1 MGDHLTIDR
10 AQIQHVATL
19 ASLSLSEPEM
29 DAMATELQAIVK
41 YVDELNEL
49 DTTDVPPTA
58 NVQLERAAWRE
69 DILEPCL
76 SHEDAL
82 AEAPQEAHGGFAV
95 PVFVDGQS

>member
-1 MGDHLTIDR
+1 MGKPVIIDR

-19 ASLSLSEPEM
+19 ASLSLSEAET

-58 NVQLERAAWRE
+58 HVQLERAAWRE
-69 DILEPCL
+69 DILEPSL

-95 PVFVDGQS
+95 PVFVEG

>member
-1 MGDHLTIDR
+1 MGTPLIIDR

-19 ASLSLSEPEM
+19 ASLSLSDAET
-29 DAMATELQAIVK
+29 DAMVSELQAIVK

-49 DTTDVPPTA
+49 DTSDVPPTA

-82 AEAPQEAHGGFAV
+82 AEAPAEAHGGFAV
-95 PVFVDGQS
+95 PVFVEG